1 MSETIPAWLR
11 RRARPPI
18 LPGEDRRESLER
30 QLAARFGTA
39 RKESSMMTV
48 LFRAGV
54 AAGLLAAVGAAA
66 SQVPA
71 TYQAE
76 VGKHVEIRTAEPPP
90 PGALQSAVKAIE
102 SGAEG
107 GKREIRVQVRVIRE
121 PGAGTLATLDL
132 WGDTIGMDGIPD
144 AIRRAVPELASAA
157 ITVRPVEGPVQGDL
171 GGMVG
176 TKVLGD
182 RLSGEQVEATM
193 RRLEAEAA
201 RLEADAARLEADG
214 KRLEADR
221 ARLEAEVKRDLA
233 ASGVDGNVEVDV
245 KAAEEGGKVRREV
258 KVIVT
263 KEKPAAGQ

>member
-1 MSETIPAWLR
+1 MSDRIPTWLR
-11 RRARPPI
+11 HRARPPI

-39 RKESSMMTV
+39 RKESTVITV

-54 AAGLLAAVGAAA
+54 AAGLLAAVGATA

-107 GKREIRVQVRVIRE
+107 GRREIRVRVRVLRE
-121 PGAGTLATLDL
+121 PGAGTLSTLDV

-144 AIRRAVPELASAA
+144 AIRRAVPELGAAA
-157 ITVRPVEGPVQGDL
+157 ISVRPVEGTVEGDL

-176 TKVLGD
+176 TKVLGE
-182 RLSGEQVEATM
+182 RLSGAQVEATM

-201 RLEADAARLEADG
+201 RLEADAARLEAEG

-245 KAAEEGGKVRREV
+245 KAGEEGGKVRREV

-263 KEKPAAGQ
+263 KEKPAGGH

>member
-18 LPGEDRRESLER
+18 LPGEDRRVSLER
-30 QLAARFGTA
+30 QLAARYGTA
-39 RKESSMMTV
+39 RKENAMVTV

-66 SQVPA
+66 SQAPA
-71 TYQAE
+71 TWQAE

-102 SGAEG
+102 AGAEG
-107 GKREIRVQVRVIRE
+107 GKREIRVRVRVVRE
-121 PGAGTLATLDL
+121 AGAGSLATVDV

-144 AIRRAVPELASAA
+144 AIRRAVPELASASIA
-157 ITVRPVEGPVQGDL
+157 VRPIEEAVDGNV

-176 TKVLGD
+176 SKVLGE
-182 RLSGEQVEATM
+182 RLSGAQVEAAM
-193 RRLEAEAA
+193 RRLEADAA
-201 RLEADAARLEADG
+201 RLEADAARLEAEG

-221 ARLEAEVKRDLA
+221 ARLEAGVTRDLA
-233 ASGVDGNVEVDV
+233 ASGVDGTVEVDV
-245 KAAEEGGKVRREV
+245 KADEAGGKVRREV

-263 KEKPAAGQ
+263 KEPPGAGQ